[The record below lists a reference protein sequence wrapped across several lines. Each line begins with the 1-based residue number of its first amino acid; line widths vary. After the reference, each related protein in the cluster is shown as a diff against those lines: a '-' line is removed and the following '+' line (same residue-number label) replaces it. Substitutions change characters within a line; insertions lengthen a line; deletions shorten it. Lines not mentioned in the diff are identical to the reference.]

1 MTSFAPFAPLTKYIL
16 RIALLNT
23 NMIDLYVNHV
33 YNHNSKVLNDPF
45 PDSGFDLFVP
55 STVAFQNT
63 IAAQMVGLGVKCEM
77 VKIIENQVVGS
88 SPFYMY
94 PRSSM
99 SKTPLMLANQVGI
112 IDSGYR
118 GELIAA
124 LRNLSGNPY
133 DLVQETRLTQICLPS
148 LEAFTVQIVDEDSLS
163 STERGAGGFGSTGI
177 IG

>member
-1 MTSFAPFAPLTKYIL
+1 MTSFASFAPLTKYIL
-16 RIALLNT
+16 RIVLLDS
-23 NMIDLYVNHV
+23 NMRDLYVTHV
-33 YNHNSKVLNDPF
+33 NNHNAKVLNDPF

-63 IAAQMVGLGVKCEM
+63 IIPQMVGLGVKCEM

-124 LRNLSGNPY
+124 LRNLGDPY
-133 DLVQETRLTQICLPS
+133 QLMQETRLTQICLPS